1 MMMSIDMRNTQH
13 LARLQFLLI
22 HWFDLTG
29 FLDVILHGFMVQI
42 IYTTDFRV
50 KRLNILTFR
59 VRLFNRL
66 TRKTV
71 I

>member
-29 FLDVILHGFMVQI
+29 FKISWFWQ
-42 IYTTDFRV
+42 FP
-50 KRLNILTFR
+50 
-59 VRLFNRL
+59 
-66 TRKTV
+66 
-71 I
+71 